1 MLALRLARQMAE
13 QLVEIEAHHR
23 PIARR
28 QRGPVRLHLAFAQAK
43 RLGMANQRFDARP
56 PIAQRAGDV
65 FRGLVFHFAWA
76 LDPICVNPR
85 LLKLPEIGR
94 RVIAFVR
101 AHRFEYARPE
111 ERRVF
116 ADRRQ
121 QTLRVVHADI
131 GTGEGHEKIA
141 PDAPQLKNA
150 PKLVLLADFPF
161 PNTGDLKTV
170 KGQQLIGFERMGTNK
185 MGDIQEVA
193 PAVAREVVDHLPDV
207 PRQCDEHRRAERH

>member
-76 LDPICVNPR
+76 LDPICV
-85 LLKLPEIGR
+85 KQLPEIGR

-101 AHRFEYARPE
+101 PTALSTPAPKRQ
-111 ERRVF
+111 RVRGPP
-116 ADRRQ
+116 ATDSA
-121 QTLRVVHADI
+121 VVHADI
-131 GTGEGHEKIA
+131 GTGEA
-141 PDAPQLKNA
+141 
-150 PKLVLLADFPF
+150 
-161 PNTGDLKTV
+161 
-170 KGQQLIGFERMGTNK
+170 
-185 MGDIQEVA
+185 
-193 PAVAREVVDHLPDV
+193 
-207 PRQCDEHRRAERH
+207 